1 MLRISSLPKP
11 PHGTELKLEGKLR
24 EPWLAELR
32 VELASMRAAQAPLCL
47 ELSGVTFIDDA
58 GIQLLKSL
66 IADGVEVAGCSDF
79 VVNLLFAEERQ

>member
-1 MLRISSLPKP
+1 MLRISPLPKP
-11 PHGTELKLEGKLR
+11 PHGIELKLEGKLR

-32 VELASMRAAQAPLCL
+32 VELTSLRAARTPLCL
-47 ELSGVTFIDDA
+47 ELSAVTFVDDA

-79 VVNLLFAEERQ
+79 VANLLFAEKRQ